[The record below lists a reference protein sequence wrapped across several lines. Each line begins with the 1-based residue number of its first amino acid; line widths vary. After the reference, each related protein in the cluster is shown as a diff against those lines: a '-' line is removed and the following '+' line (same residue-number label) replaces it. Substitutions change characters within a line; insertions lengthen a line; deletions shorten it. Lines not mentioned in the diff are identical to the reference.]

1 MRPSAAACSFSI
13 GWDVGGW
20 NCDKNGKSRDALV
33 NAVAHRDYASRGSVQ
48 VMLFADRLE
57 VWNPGRLPSSLTL
70 ARLRKPHGSVPHNPL
85 LAEPLYLTQYIERM
99 GTGTGDMI
107 RRCREAGLQ
116 EPKFEMVDGF
126 TLTLWRTKDSS
137 VGVKPSGKM
146 SGILSVKM
154 SGKIV
159 LLIKEKPDITI
170 PELAG
175 RLRRTERTIERL
187 INRLKSDEIIGRVGP
202 AKGGHWEVL
211 K

>member
-1 MRPSAAACSFSI
+1 
-13 GWDVGGW
+13 
-20 NCDKNGKSRDALV
+20 
-33 NAVAHRDYASRGSVQ
+33 
-48 VMLFADRLE
+48 
-57 VWNPGRLPSSLTL
+57 
-70 ARLRKPHGSVPHNPL
+70 
-85 LAEPLYLTQYIERM
+85 
-99 GTGTGDMI
+99 
-107 RRCREAGLQ
+107 
-116 EPKFEMVDGF
+116 
-126 TLTLWRTKDSS
+126 
-137 VGVKPSGKM
+137 M
-146 SGILSVKM
+146 SGILSGKM